1 MGKYIFLMYVVVEK
15 GSQLRTSHIY
25 YLVFPLEVRKKEKKK
40 KKRNSGVAFAN
51 LFLSQMSVT
60 KGQSL
65 LGSATRSQESRLE
78 HSFKLFLLILEE
90 VRGQKNH
97 EKHFIYIY
105 IYISFHLF
113 LFLILVRIEPDLSHT
128 KHEKKKNSNKIFWWK
143 QIE

>member
-1 MGKYIFLMYVVVEK
+1 MYVVVEK
-15 GSQLRTSHIY
+15 GSQLRTSHIF
-25 YLVFPLEVRKKEKKK
+25 YLVFPLEVRKKKKK
-40 KKRNSGVAFAN
+40 KKKKKNYGVAFAN
-51 LFLSQMSVT
+51 LFISQMSVT

-97 EKHFIYIY
+97 EKHYIYIYVYIY
-105 IYISFHLF
+105 IYIFSLVFI
-113 LFLILVRIEPDLSHT
+113 LIVVRIEPDLSHT
-128 KHEKKKNSNKIFWWK
+128 KHEKKKISNKIFWWK

>member
-51 LFLSQMSVT
+51 LFISQMSVT

-105 IYISFHLF
+105 ISLF
-113 LFLILVRIEPDLSHT
+113 TCFY
-128 KHEKKKNSNKIFWWK
+128 F
-143 QIE
+143 

>member
-1 MGKYIFLMYVVVEK
+1 
-15 GSQLRTSHIY
+15 
-25 YLVFPLEVRKKEKKK
+25 
-40 KKRNSGVAFAN
+40 
-51 LFLSQMSVT
+51 MSVT

-97 EKHFIYIY
+97 EKHYIY

-128 KHEKKKNSNKIFWWK
+128 KHEKKKFSNKIFWWK

>member
-25 YLVFPLEVRKKEKKK
+25 YLVFPLEVRKKKKK
-40 KKRNSGVAFAN
+40 KKKKKFGVAFAN
-51 LFLSQMSVT
+51 LFISQMSVT

-97 EKHFIYIY
+97 EKHYIYIY
-105 IYISFHLF
+105 IYLF
-113 LFLILVRIEPDLSHT
+113 SLVF
-128 KHEKKKNSNKIFWWK
+128 IFNFGK
-143 QIE
+143 D

>member
-1 MGKYIFLMYVVVEK
+1 MYVVVEK

-40 KKRNSGVAFAN
+40 KKKRNSGVAFAN
-51 LFLSQMSVT
+51 LFISQMSVT
-60 KGQSL
+60 KGQSH

-97 EKHFIYIY
+97 EKHYIYIY
-105 IYISFHLF
+105 IYLF
-113 LFLILVRIEPDLSHT
+113 SLVF
-128 KHEKKKNSNKIFWWK
+128 IFNFGK
-143 QIE
+143 D